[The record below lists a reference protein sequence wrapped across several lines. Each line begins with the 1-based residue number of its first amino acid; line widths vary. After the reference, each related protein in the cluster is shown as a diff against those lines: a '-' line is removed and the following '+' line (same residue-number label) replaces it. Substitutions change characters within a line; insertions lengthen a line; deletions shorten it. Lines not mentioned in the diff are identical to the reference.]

1 MSHPIE
7 FTGKTVEDATAKA
20 LAELKVTRG
29 EVNVDVLS
37 EGSKGL
43 FGIGAKDARILV
55 TKLYGSLTES
65 EVDEETAKADYIVP
79 REELTEASKR
89 QARMSAGLEDATG
102 IEVQNK
108 EPVMETRATV
118 VEQEAQAAEETLRP
132 AAVAAAT
139 AHVADNDAAMTEAVT
154 NHRSQSAF
162 SAEEQAET
170 AQRAKAFL
178 QSVTDAMGLDVM
190 IEKRITA
197 ERILLQL
204 HGRGLGVLIGKH
216 GKTLDSLQY
225 LTNLAANQSGR
236 SRYFVMLDVE
246 DYRER
251 RQATLESLAIR
262 LANRVK
268 RNQRPLVLEPM
279 NAYER
284 KIIHL
289 TLQDDP
295 DVYTKSEG
303 ELDNRHLVIHYK
315 Q

>member
-1 MSHPIE
+1 ME
-7 FTGKTVEDATAKA
+7 EATAKA
-20 LAELKVTRG
+20 LAELQVARG

-37 EGSKGL
+37 EGSKGI
-43 FGIGAKDARILV
+43 FGIGAKEARILV
-55 TKLYGSLTES
+55 TKLYGEMTEP
-65 EVDEETAKADYIVP
+65 EVDEEIAKADSIVP
-79 REELTEASKR
+79 REELTEASER
-89 QARMSAGLEDATG
+89 QAQMSAGLEAATG
-102 IEVQNK
+102 IEVQNE
-108 EPVMETRATV
+108 EPVIETSATV
-118 VEQEAQAAEETLRP
+118 EEEPQAAEEK
-132 AAVAAAT
+132 AGA
-139 AHVADNDAAMTEAVT
+139 DAAENDEAVT
-154 NHRSQSAF
+154 NHRAQSAF
-162 SAEEQAET
+162 SADEQAET

-190 IEKRITA
+190 IEKRLTT

-236 SRYFVMLDVE
+236 GRYFVMLDVE

-262 LANRVK
+262 MANRVK
-268 RNQRPLVLEPM
+268 RSQRPLVLEPM

>member
-7 FTGKTVEDATAKA
+7 FTGKTVEEATAKA
-20 LAELKVTRG
+20 LAELQVARG

-37 EGSKGL
+37 EGSKGI
-43 FGIGAKDARILV
+43 FGIGAKEARILV
-55 TKLYGSLTES
+55 TKLYGELTES
-65 EVDEETAKADYIVP
+65 EVDEEIAKADSIVP
-79 REELTEASKR
+79 REELTEASER
-89 QARMSAGLEDATG
+89 QAQMSAGLEAATG
-102 IEVQNK
+102 IEVQNQ
-108 EPVMETRATV
+108 EPVLETPATV
-118 VEQEAQAAEETLRP
+118 GEQEPQAAG
-132 AAVAAAT
+132 A
-139 AHVADNDAAMTEAVT
+139 DAAENDEAVT
-154 NHRSQSAF
+154 NHRPQSAF
-162 SAEEQAET
+162 SADEQAEV

-190 IEKRITA
+190 IEKRMTA

-236 SRYFVMLDVE
+236 GRYFVMLDVE

-251 RQATLESLAIR
+251 RQETLESLAIR
-262 LANRVK
+262 MANRVK
-268 RNQRPLVLEPM
+268 RSQRPLVLEPM

>member
-7 FTGKTVEDATAKA
+7 FTGKTVEEATAKA
-20 LAELKVTRG
+20 LAELQVARG

-37 EGSKGL
+37 EGSKGI
-43 FGIGAKDARILV
+43 FGIGAKEARILV
-55 TKLYGSLTES
+55 TKLYGELTES

-89 QARMSAGLEDATG
+89 QAQMSAGLEDATG
-102 IEVQNK
+102 VEVQNE
-108 EPVMETRATV
+108 EPVIETSATV
-118 VEQEAQAAEETLRP
+118 EEEPQAAEEK
-132 AAVAAAT
+132 AGA
-139 AHVADNDAAMTEAVT
+139 DAAENDEAVT
-154 NHRSQSAF
+154 NHRAQSAF
-162 SAEEQAET
+162 SADEQAET

-190 IEKRITA
+190 IEKRLTT

-236 SRYFVMLDVE
+236 GRYFVMLDVE

-262 LANRVK
+262 MANRVK
-268 RNQRPLVLEPM
+268 RSQRPLVLEPM

>member
-20 LAELKVTRG
+20 LAELQVTRG

-37 EGSKGL
+37 EGSKGI

-55 TKLYGSLTES
+55 TKLYGELTES
-65 EVDEETAKADYIVP
+65 EVDKEIAKADSIVP
-79 REELTEASKR
+79 REELAEASER
-89 QARMSAGLEDATG
+89 QAQMSAGLEDATG
-102 IEVQNK
+102 IEVQNE
-108 EPVMETRATV
+108 EPVIETPATV
-118 VEQEAQAAEETLRP
+118 VEQEPQAAEETLRP
-132 AAVAAAT
+132 EAEAAAT
-139 AHVADNDAAMTEAVT
+139 AHVADNDAVANT
-154 NHRSQSAF
+154 RSQSAF

-236 SRYFVMLDVE
+236 GRYFVMLDVE

-262 LANRVK
+262 MANRVK
-268 RNQRPLVLEPM
+268 RSQRPLVLEPM